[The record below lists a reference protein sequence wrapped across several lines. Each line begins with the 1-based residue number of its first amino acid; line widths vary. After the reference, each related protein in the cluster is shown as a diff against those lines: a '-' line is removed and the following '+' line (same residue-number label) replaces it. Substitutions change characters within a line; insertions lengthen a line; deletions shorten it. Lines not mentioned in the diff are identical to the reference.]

1 MLFWLGWHLT
11 NETSCEIVDSP
22 AGNVRIAPYSGVRV
36 CTQTYFMNWKKAAW
50 IGIAALIVLFV
61 LFDVRINFE
70 ISLASQSSQLDAQ
83 QEARYVACYAARDK
97 EIHDVAF
104 GTIDNP
110 DVQKLYILNNRK
122 RAAMACRQRFS
133 EQWISVEE
141 PFRFNVI
148 DLRFRY

>member
-1 MLFWLGWHLT
+1 MQ
-11 NETSCEIVDSP
+11 N
-22 AGNVRIAPYSGVRV
+22 
-36 CTQTYFMNWKKAAW
+36 YFINRKKAVW
-50 IGIAALIVLFV
+50 IGIAAFIALFI

-70 ISLASQSSQLDAQ
+70 LSLAGESSQLDAQ
-83 QEARYVACYAARDK
+83 QEARYMACFATRDK

-110 DVQKLYILNNRK
+110 DVQKLYILNNRTL
-122 RAAMACRQRFS
+122 AATECRQRFP
-133 EQWISVEE
+133 EQWIAVDE

>member
-1 MLFWLGWHLT
+1 MK
-11 NETSCEIVDSP
+11 
-22 AGNVRIAPYSGVRV
+22 R
-36 CTQTYFMNWKKAAW
+36 KKSVW
-50 IGIAALIVLFV
+50 IGVTAIVALFI

-70 ISLASQSSQLDAQ
+70 FSLAGESSQLDAQ
-83 QEARYVACYAARDK
+83 QESRYMACFAARDK

-110 DVQKLYILNNRK
+110 DVQKLYILNNRTL
-122 RAAMACRQRFS
+122 AASECREHFP
-133 EQWISVEE
+133 EHWTAIEE

>member
-1 MLFWLGWHLT
+1 MK
-11 NETSCEIVDSP
+11 
-22 AGNVRIAPYSGVRV
+22 
-36 CTQTYFMNWKKAAW
+36 WKKAVW

-61 LFDVRINFE
+61 FFDVRINFE
-70 ISLASQSSQLDAQ
+70 FSPAGASSQLDAQ
-83 QEARYVACYAARDK
+83 QESRYATCYSARDK
-97 EIHDVAF
+97 EIHDAAF

-122 RAAMACRQRFS
+122 LAATECRQRFP
-133 EQWISVEE
+133 EQWTAIEE